1 MGTAR
6 IAADPRQGAC
16 APDGSLHGT
25 AGLYVAV
32 ASHFPTALGVNPMM
46 TIIAFAK
53 QVAREVATDSTS
65 RSSFSPQVA
74 N

>member
-1 MGTAR
+1 
-6 IAADPRQGAC
+6 
-16 APDGSLHGT
+16 
-25 AGLYVAV
+25 
-32 ASHFPTALGVNPMM
+32 MM